1 MKNENDFLRNSKYKY
16 FLLIGR
22 LARSKN
28 TTAEAE
34 CICGVWRWEEK
45 NNGGKIVFMIKSVSW
60 TAGLAVR
67 LLNLVTLTLNGH
79 HLDLMNLRR
88 G

>member
-34 CICGVWRWEEK
+34 CTCGVW
-45 NNGGKIVFMIKSVSW
+45 SVE
-60 TAGLAVR
+60 VR
-67 LLNLVTLTLNGH
+67 
-79 HLDLMNLRR
+79 RKK
-88 G
+88 